1 MLENAGKVGL
11 TSCLLNMN
19 IVIETYSSVSP
30 ELIISNLNIC
40 TIILVIE
47 VWKRVQNKI
56 GLLEFSNVKL
66 MSLKP
71 FY

>member
-56 GLLEFSNVKL
+56 GLPEFSNVKL

>member
-19 IVIETYSSVSP
+19 IAIETYSSVSP

>member
-19 IVIETYSSVSP
+19 IVTETYSSVSP

-47 VWKRVQNKI
+47 IWKRVQNKI

-66 MSLKP
+66 TSLKP

>member
-47 VWKRVQNKI
+47 IWKRVQNKI

>member
-19 IVIETYSSVSP
+19 IAIETYSSVSP

-56 GLLEFSNVKL
+56 RLLEFSNVKL

>member
-19 IVIETYSSVSP
+19 IVTETYSSVSP